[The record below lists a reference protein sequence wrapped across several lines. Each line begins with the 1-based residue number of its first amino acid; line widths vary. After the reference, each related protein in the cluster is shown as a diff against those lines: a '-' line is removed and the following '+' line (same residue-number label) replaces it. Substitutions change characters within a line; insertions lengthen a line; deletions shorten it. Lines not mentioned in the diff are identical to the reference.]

1 MASVTLTDNQW
12 KALRRYPKA
21 APAGGW
27 GVIDVTGDVTGG
39 DLTVTWYPQA
49 NGAGTAQKSQK
60 SGSAGQQK

>member
-12 KALRRYPKA
+12 KALRRYPKG
-21 APAGGW
+21 APAGGSV
-27 GVIDVTGDVTGG
+27 VIDVTGG